1 MPALNRALSLS
12 AALVVGHGLA
22 HLALPTAWWQ
32 GPHVVSNMALA
43 AAVALKDRAALA
55 GGRPLTRQLAA
66 TAAAVLGAGM
76 LSALAMRLPGLHR
89 VYAEERVGS
98 LPPGLRPL
106 HLAVMVPLGT
116 VVPEEVL
123 FRGVLQQ
130 RWEEETGAMWGGILG
145 SSMVFGL
152 WHVGPSVA
160 ALMRLRPRKSPAEVL
175 GAVAWTVTT
184 TALAGIGFGMLRSLS
199 GGLAAPIGAHLA
211 INVVGSLAGRPPAAP
226 ES

>member
-1 MPALNRALSLS
+1 M
-12 AALVVGHGLA
+12 
-22 HLALPTAWWQ
+22 
-32 GPHVVSNMALA
+32 VSNLALA
-43 AAVALKDRAALA
+43 ATVALRDRTALA
-55 GGRPLTRQLAA
+55 GGRPWTRQLAV
-66 TAAAVLGAGM
+66 TVAAVLGAGA

-98 LPPGLRPL
+98 LPPGLRPV

-130 RWEEETGAMWGGILG
+130 RWEEETGGRWGGILG

-152 WHVGPSVA
+152 WHIGPSVA
-160 ALMRLRPRKSPAEVL
+160 ALMRLRPKKSPAEMV

-211 INVVGSLAGRPPAAP
+211 INVVGSLAGRPPAAR
-226 ES
+226 EG